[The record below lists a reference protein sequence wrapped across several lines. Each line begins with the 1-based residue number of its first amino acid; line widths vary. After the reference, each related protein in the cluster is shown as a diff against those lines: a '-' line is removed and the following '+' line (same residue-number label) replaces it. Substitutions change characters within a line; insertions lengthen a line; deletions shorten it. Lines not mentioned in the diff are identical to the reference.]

1 MEKATT
7 VAVIRPAS
15 PSQMLLPKIP
25 GMYMKPMSWSIR
37 GVPRTIQTK
46 VLHSQ
51 RRGVSRLMEPKA
63 ITSPKGSYYIDNFL
77 MFFFLFFFKKAK
89 KITKRTR
96 FVINLVSIFSS
107 FEEFGQLL
115 LKQQPYNFL
124 YRLHHHIHHVNTF
137 LK

>member
-63 ITSPKGSYYIDNFL
+63 ITSPKGRANSSVKN
-77 MFFFLFFFKKAK
+77 
-89 KITKRTR
+89 KICIVVPKPLSRVKVTFQNR
-96 FVINLVSIFSS
+96 VNASS
-107 FEEFGQLL
+107 DVQ
-115 LKQQPYNFL
+115 
-124 YRLHHHIHHVNTF
+124 
-137 LK
+137 